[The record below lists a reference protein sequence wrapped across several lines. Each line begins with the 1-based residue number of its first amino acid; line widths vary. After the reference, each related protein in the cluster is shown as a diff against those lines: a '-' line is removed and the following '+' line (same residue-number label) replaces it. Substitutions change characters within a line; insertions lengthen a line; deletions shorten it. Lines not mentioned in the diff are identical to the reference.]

1 MLASCIAAEQKF
13 EPTSTTLPRLY
24 LKKTRFKYG
33 PIFVINLPQVAGDC
47 KPFDWNYIDG
57 FFD

>member
-1 MLASCIAAEQKF
+1 
-13 EPTSTTLPRLY
+13 

-47 KPFDWNYIDG
+47 KPFEWGYVGD
-57 FFD
+57 FFW